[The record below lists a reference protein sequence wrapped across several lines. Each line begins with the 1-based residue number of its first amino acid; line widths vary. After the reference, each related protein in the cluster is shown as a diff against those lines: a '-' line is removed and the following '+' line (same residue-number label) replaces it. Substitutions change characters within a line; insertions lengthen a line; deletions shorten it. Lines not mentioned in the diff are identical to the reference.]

1 VNQWDAPTMAVAPKT
16 LEASLREI
24 EYRFKQA
31 KKDLDKEAKDKY
43 AKDLK
48 QKRKVD
54 RLVRTYGEFEDQV
67 DRQCAEIQEA
77 AAAEYAAIRE
87 PVMMQRAEDHAEAV
101 AAGMARRRALEMSVE
116 EQLEELSKT
125 VNRALNHKVW
135 DQARDNRK
143 VASEIEGEMVATM
156 QINMGPHDPH
166 GAEEGGRNYFE
177 AVAGVEGRV
186 RLDIKRQEQRD
197 REAAE
202 RASESA
208 AIKAAHAAA
217 RRGRTEMKRRQLAK
231 AGKVAA
237 WAVDEL
243 VREASRIGQ
252 SNLDDAQAQRDAEAK
267 KFMEDFERQQA
278 EEEAAANTPAAIAA
292 REAQLLAASA
302 QGIKKPA
309 KYQSD
314 KGVSFLQRRL
324 ANKGKMRAQV
334 ARAAREKAEAEA
346 AKAKAE
352 EDEVRMTQATY
363 TRHSLRLA
371 FFPFSDLNAH
381 SGWWPRGSSV
391 GTDLVLLSCGACDQ
405 IVARKAAEEKAAADA
420 LAAKKAAEQQAAAAA
435 LKAKADAAAAKEEA
449 MRRRL
454 GLA

>member
-1 VNQWDAPTMAVAPKT
+1 MAVAPRT
-16 LEASLREI
+16 LQAPLKEI
-24 EYRFKQA
+24 EFRFKQA
-31 KKDLDKEAKDKY
+31 KKDLDKQAKDTY
-43 AKDLK
+43 AKELK

-54 RLVRTYGEFEDQV
+54 NLVKTHGEFEDQV

-143 VASEIEGEMVATM
+143 IASEIEGEMVATM
-156 QINMGPHDPH
+156 QIDMGPHDPH

-197 REAAE
+197 REASE

-208 AIKAAHAAA
+208 AVKAAHVAA
-217 RRGRTEMKRRQLAK
+217 RRGRIEMKRRRLAS
-231 AGKVAA
+231 AEKVAS

-252 SNLDDAQAQRDAEAK
+252 SNLDEAQAQRDAAAK

-278 EEEAAANTPAAIAA
+278 EEEAAANTPEAIAA
-292 REAQLLAASA
+292 REAQLLADSA
-302 QGIKKPA
+302 QGKQKPA
-309 KYQSD
+309 RFQTD
-314 KGVSFLQRRL
+314 KGVGFLQRRL
-324 ANKGKMRAQV
+324 AKKGKVRAQV
-334 ARAAREKAEAEA
+334 ERTAREKAEAAA

-352 EDEVRMTQATY
+352 EEEVSMTHLQLISVY
-363 TRHSLRLA
+363 SSQS
-371 FFPFSDLNAH
+371 FY
-381 SGWWPRGSSV
+381 PRS
-391 GTDLVLLSCGACDQ
+391 T
-405 IVARKAAEEKAAADA
+405 
-420 LAAKKAAEQQAAAAA
+420 
-435 LKAKADAAAAKEEA
+435 
-449 MRRRL
+449 
-454 GLA
+454 